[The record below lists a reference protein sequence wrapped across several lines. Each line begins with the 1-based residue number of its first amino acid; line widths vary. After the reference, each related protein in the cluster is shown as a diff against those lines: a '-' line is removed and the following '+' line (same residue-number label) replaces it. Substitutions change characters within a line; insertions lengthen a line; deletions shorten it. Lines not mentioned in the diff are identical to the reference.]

1 MIKLFLIASIFFT
14 ANQAL
19 AKCIKG
25 IYSAGLSSDSLVFET
40 SQGTNKVE
48 VASEY
53 GLGAKLGTVVYCPQ
67 NKLEFT
73 PYLRARLFQ
82 FKNSKTATLDI
93 DETNLILSTGLDTR
107 LVKSKKYEWIGDSE
121 LREEYYL
128 TPKNDVLSND
138 TYLNLKLA
146 LGVRYTL
153 SQDSRAD
160 YNVIFKYGAL
170 IPVTERD
177 RVDMG
182 NLYEIDL
189 EYFKRMAK
197 DYSIRADL
205 YFSNY
210 DQKISELNTTRTEL
224 GFRINYIFRYL

>member
-1 MIKLFLIASIFFT
+1 MIRLLIVNFLFFIPILCS
-14 ANQAL
+14 

-25 IYSAGLSSDSLVFET
+25 IYSAGISGDSLLFET
-40 SQGTNKVE
+40 RKGNEFVE

-53 GLGAKLGTVVYCPQ
+53 GLGAKLGTVIYCPQ
-67 NKLEFT
+67 NQLEFT
-73 PYLRARLFQ
+73 PYLRARLFKFENTRKAELQ
-82 FKNSKTATLDI
+82 I

-107 LVKSKKYEWIGDSE
+107 LVKSKKYEWIADSE
-121 LREEYYL
+121 LRQEYYL
-128 TPKNDVLSND
+128 KARENILYNDD
-138 TYLNLKLA
+138 YLNLKLA

-153 SQDSRAD
+153 TKDSRAD

-170 IPVTERD
+170 VPVSDRD
-177 RVDMG
+177 IVDMG
-182 NLYEIDL
+182 NVYEIDL

-210 DQKISELNTTRTEL
+210 DQKISDTSTTRSEL
-224 GFRINYIFRYL
+224 GLRVNYIFRYL